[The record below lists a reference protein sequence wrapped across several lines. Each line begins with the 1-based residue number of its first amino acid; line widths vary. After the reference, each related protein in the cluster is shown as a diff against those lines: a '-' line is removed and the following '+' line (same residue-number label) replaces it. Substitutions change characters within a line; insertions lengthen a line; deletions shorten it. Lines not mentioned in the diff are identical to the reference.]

1 MFSSA
6 CRKGRKMKREEMKWV
21 GNHMP
26 KSEDSNLQVMSLENV
41 EKARTFHRSFPQYT
55 VTPLTRLSG
64 LADYLGLK
72 RVYVKD
78 ESYRFGL
85 NAFKVLGGSY
95 AIARCIADELGN
107 SKAMNIVLLGALV
120 KALGVEGIDWHDIIS
135 KNVKKGFEELNIKA
149 FEAGYA
155 L

>member
-1 MFSSA
+1 MSNSTA
-6 CRKGRKMKREEMKWV
+6 NQIKWTM
-21 GNHMP
+21 NNIP
-26 KSEDSNLQVMSLENV
+26 KTDDVQVQNMSLEQM
-41 EKARTFHRSFPQYT
+41 EKAISFHRSFPQYT

-120 KALGVEGIDWHDIIS
+120 KALGVEGIDWHEIIS